1 MLIQNLNDYA
11 NAVYTN
17 DERFIQIRLGNDL
30 YWEAPKS
37 YASTSTLSYSNPL
50 IPASGGTS
58 TPILNCSS
66 TWGYYEKTTGGGNVS
81 SNYTVTYAFKDTA
94 PSTWSI
100 DSATGVITATT
111 MGTTTIA
118 QTPVVVVATVVTSD
132 STKQIEATV
141 TQAENTI
148 TALVGKVSVT
158 KAICSGIPATGGTV
172 SKYDN
177 LEITVSNVY
186 GSSITRASVTFSSG
200 STTSNSISFDIATAP
215 FVTYSDPIT
224 APNLGATLKDSTK
237 IGTLT
242 ATINLP
248 IADSSGTSS
257 FTKSVNVYQAK
268 NQVES
273 VSELTY
279 EVFFTS
285 HYDYKLNIYYD
296 SLILYPKGVEN
307 AVKVMQLHQTY
318 TCTTGVTAN
327 VPRTYLSVT
336 LDIVDQDDETTTYYD
351 HYMSESVNDAGE
363 VWLSTTDVT
372 DYVDEYYNDD
382 VNGYLR
388 IYSISCAGIYV
399 NNNNFRSLIGSVYDG
414 NFPYTFA
421 SYYHY
426 GDVPIYGSGG
436 SKTVSAKGSTNSITF
451 TSYGQGFTIS
461 GPDWISFSPS
471 KYEDSYNY
479 PSYSTKSL
487 ITTRNMP
494 VTYTVAENTGYSR
507 SCQVSITGT
516 LGETSTIMWLTQSGA
531 PIILSATSIQIP
543 SGTGTGPIT
552 FTRKYNPKNAVYYTS
567 VSGGS
572 YVGSIRIHTD
582 NAWTSSSSVD
592 WLKATASGDEGQ
604 SIVAIYAS
612 TVSDGQVGIITFT
625 DSEDNTA
632 TLTVTSRVRSTSDK
646 AVVLSSYAVTTG
658 TSGSITIQATLSD
671 GTTLN
676 KTSLPITLTSAYAK
690 NGVSQ
695 TTATITPTVKYPSQK
710 TTYAS
715 ITLTGTNQYG
725 YFETANVTVNVE
737 GYESATVQ
745 VVCALTETS

>member
-11 NAVYTN
+11 NAVYAN
-17 DERFIQIRLGNDL
+17 NERFIQIRLGNDL

-66 TWGYYEKTTGGGNVS
+66 TWGYYEKTTGGGSVS

-100 DSATGVITATT
+100 DSTTGVITATT

-132 STKQIEATV
+132 GVKQIEATV

-148 TALVGKVSVT
+148 TALTGIVTVT
-158 KAICSGIPATGGTV
+158 KATCSGIPATGGTV
-172 SKYDN
+172 SKYDS
-177 LEITVSNVY
+177 LEITVTGSKY
-186 GSSITRASVTFSSG
+186 GDKASVTFSSG
-200 STTSNSISFDIATAP
+200 STTSGKFMFDIANAS

-224 APNLGATLKDSTK
+224 APNLGATLRDSTK

-248 IADSSGTSS
+248 IADSTGTSS
-257 FTKSVNVYQAK
+257 FTQTVNVYQAK

-273 VSELTY
+273 LSDFTY
-279 EVFFTS
+279 EYLFNWHSSYPNGT
-285 HYDYKLNIYYD
+285 YD
-296 SLILYPKGVEN
+296 SLFLYPKGVEN

-327 VPRTYLSVT
+327 VPRTYLGVV
-336 LDIVDQDDETTTYYD
+336 LDILDWDDETTTYYD
-351 HYMSESVNDAGE
+351 QHMNESVNDAGE

-382 VNGYLR
+382 IKGYLR
-388 IYSISCAGIYV
+388 VTNMTCATIHTS
-399 NNNNFRSLIGSVYDG
+399 NNFRELYTKDYDG
-414 NFPYTFA
+414 NFPYAFA

-426 GDVPIYGSGG
+426 GDVSIFGSGG
-436 SKTVSAKGSTNSITF
+436 TKTISEKGYIGSITF
-451 TSYGQGFTIS
+451 SSYGQGFTIT
-461 GPDWISFSPS
+461 GPDWISFSPA

-487 ITTRNMP
+487 ITTRKMP
-494 VTYTVAENTGYSR
+494 VTYTVAENTGLSR
-507 SCQVSITGT
+507 SYTVQVIST
-516 LGETSTIMWLTQSGA
+516 LGEKSSVLWITQNA
-531 PIILSATSIQIP
+531 PPIRLSATSIEIP

-552 FTRKYNPKNAVYYTS
+552 LKRQYDPRTQKYYTTI
-567 VSGGS
+567 SGGS
-572 YVGSIRIHTD
+572 YVGGIRIYAD

-592 WLKATASGDEGQ
+592 WLKATASGDEGH
-604 SIVAIYAS
+604 SIVGIYAS

-646 AVVLSSYAVTTG
+646 AVVLNYYAYTTG
-658 TSGSITIQATLSD
+658 TSGSTIIQVTLSD

-676 KTSLPITLTSAYAK
+676 SSSLPITLTSTYAE

-695 TTATITPTVKYPSQK
+695 TTATISTNVRYPSK
-710 TTYAS
+710 RENYAK

-725 YFETANVTVNVE
+725 NFETANVTVNVE